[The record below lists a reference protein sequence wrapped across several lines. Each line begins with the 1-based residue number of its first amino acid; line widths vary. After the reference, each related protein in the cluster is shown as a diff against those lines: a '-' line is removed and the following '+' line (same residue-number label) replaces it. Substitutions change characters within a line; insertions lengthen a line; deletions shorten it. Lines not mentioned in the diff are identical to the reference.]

1 MNVIEHVVASR
12 EPPKGYRDPLAKVGG
27 VLVAE
32 AKRADASRR
41 WPWAFAAV
49 AVVTGG
55 LAVGAR
61 SHDPFAFSGF
71 ALGALTL
78 LFGLAS
84 ARAWERV
91 LGRLRLE
98 VRDGRL
104 TARTGHVWQETTSLA
119 VEHVV
124 GIEVVDASTKSPGR
138 EHAALAV
145 RLSRDRV
152 VPLLEPLSPED
163 AETLR
168 ELAASAIGLSPE

>member
-41 WPWAFAAV
+41 PPWVFAAL
-49 AVVTGG
+49 AVLAGG
-55 LAVGAR
+55 LVLAARDYDPLSFGAFLFG
-61 SHDPFAFSGF
+61 S
-71 ALGALTL
+71 LML

-152 VPLLEPLSPED
+152 VPLLGPLSPED

-168 ELAASAIGLSPE
+168 ELATSAIGLSPE